1 MRRRGRAQDSTEGPD
16 GPRLGYG
23 HPTGSWVSRFDSVV
37 YGLALHPD
45 IDVSGS
51 GLTAMD
57 LRVAQGLAQ
66 IKRDEWQAAWGQWDD
81 AVRSGRERL
90 GE

>member
-23 HPTGSWVSRFDSVV
+23 PSQGDGEWEAALWRYIAGCVPPHVSILPVWSDSAWEARLPVV
-37 YGLALHPD
+37 G
-45 IDVSGS
+45 
-51 GLTAMD
+51 
-57 LRVAQGLAQ
+57 RVVP
-66 IKRDEWQAAWGQWDD
+66 D

>member
-16 GPRLGYG
+16 GPRLGYAA
-23 HPTGSWVSRFDSVV
+23 SREVMAW
-37 YGLALHPD
+37 GLREHEAFWASFRETRTTELLSAL
-45 IDVSGS
+45 
-51 GLTAMD
+51 
-57 LRVAQGLAQ
+57 
-66 IKRDEWQAAWGQWDD
+66 AAWRRQLMPD

>member
-23 HPTGSWVSRFDSVV
+23 PSQGDGEREAALWRYIAGYVPAHVSIFSAWADSAREGVARR
-37 YGLALHPD
+37 GL
-45 IDVSGS
+45 V
-51 GLTAMD
+51 
-57 LRVAQGLAQ
+57 R
-66 IKRDEWQAAWGQWDD
+66 WDD